1 MRISKSLLIISL
13 IFFSLNDEWKVRCWL
28 ATMQKLARICG
39 TLLGSGPAVSLVQFY
54 LRPLPITAN
63 GSLPSGHCIPA
74 KIEDNSTHRT
84 IKKNLYHILILSLI
98 SLKPDSNTRSRELD
112 TKITCQSGFS
122 HCNCF
127 IMLKSY
133 LVVLWEE
140 HVEVLNRAL
149 QHRVSLSL

>member
-1 MRISKSLLIISL
+1 M
-13 IFFSLNDEWKVRCWL
+13 L
-28 ATMQKLARICG
+28 AGHNAEVSSDLWNVAGLRSSCFPSSVLSPSPPHHCKWQFAKR
-39 TLLGSGPAVSLVQFY
+39 TLHPGKNRRQQHPQ
-54 LRPLPITAN
+54 N
-63 GSLPSGHCIPA
+63 H
-74 KIEDNSTHRT
+74 
-84 IKKNLYHILILSLI
+84 KKNLYHILILSLI

-149 QHRVSLSL
+149 QHRVSLSLWRMPYRTILGSKQPLSI